1 MHFRA
6 IAGGTRTLVRVVLS
20 YEPPAGRLGAAVARL
35 LGEEPSRQVREDL
48 RRFKEVM
55 ETSAVRDIRP

>member
-1 MHFRA
+1 
-6 IAGGTRTLVRVVLS
+6 VRVVLS

-35 LGEEPSRQVREDL
+35 FGEEPSRQVRDDL

-55 ETSAVRDIRP
+55 EASVGRDIKS